1 MEIFL
6 CISNNFTTFA
16 PAKDKIIFY
25 TMKKIIISLFSLLCV
40 LSTSH
45 AKDVG
50 VPAQCE
56 DVMLQVFY
64 SIYLE
69 EGMAIDEVQV
79 PSATPQKF
87 IQDGQMYIQR
97 DGKIYDMTGRII
109 K

>member
-1 MEIFL
+1 MAAIG
-6 CISNNFTTFA
+6 N
-16 PAKDKIIFY
+16 
-25 TMKKIIISLFSLLCV
+25 
-40 LSTSH
+40 H
-45 AKDVG
+45 
-50 VPAQCE
+50 
-56 DVMLQVFY
+56 Y